1 MWQKNWNR
9 ALKGVVLLVFLLHS
23 RAVAEAQV
31 AKAPAKP
38 LRLEEAVEFAVA
50 NYPSVRAAEERTS
63 AARAGVDLAKTN
75 YLPRADTLWQSN
87 RATRN
92 NIFGLL
98 LPQSVVPS
106 ISGPVLP
113 STSGGSVWG
122 SAAGVLFSWE
132 PIDFGYRRATVKV
145 AEAGQTRA
153 TAEVSLTRLE
163 VAVTAAEAYFALLTA
178 QERVRAAQADVDR
191 RKVFA
196 DSLHV
201 LVENQLRPGADAS
214 RADAELAAARTR
226 LFEAEAAEQAD
237 RAALAAIL
245 GIAGTEVK
253 IDPGSLMDLPHD
265 LPLPAVRP
273 DAHPFASVEK
283 ARVEE
288 ASARVKTVERSYF
301 PRINF
306 QSGVAGRGSGANTD
320 GTVARGLNGLG
331 LDRANWAAGLTVSFP
346 LFDFASVRARMQIEA
361 ANERAEEARYRQVIQ
376 DLTGQSAQARALW
389 EGARRVAENTP
400 IELRAARDTEAQ
412 AGARYKAGLATIVDV
427 ADAQRLL
434 VQAEI
439 EDALARVNVW
449 RALLRMATA
458 QGDLQPFLGMLRTK
472 TQGEP

>member
-1 MWQKNWNR
+1 MWENNGNR
-9 ALKGVVLLVFLLHS
+9 AGKGVALLVFLMLG
-23 RAVAEAQV
+23 RGVAEAQAV
-31 AKAPAKP
+31 KGPGK
-38 LRLEEAVEFAVA
+38 LLTLEEAIDFAVA
-50 NYPSVRAAEERTS
+50 NYPSVRAAEERIL

-75 YLPRADTLWQSN
+75 YLPRTDMLWQSN

-113 STSGGSVWG
+113 STSDTSVWG

-132 PIDFGYRRATVKV
+132 PMDFGYRRATLRV

-163 VAVTAAEAYFALLTA
+163 VALAAAEAYFALLTA
-178 QERVRAAQADVDR
+178 QERVRAAQADVER
-191 RKVFA
+191 RKVLA
-196 DSLHV
+196 DALRV

-214 RADAELAAARTR
+214 RADAELAVARTR
-226 LFEAEAAEQAD
+226 LIEAEAAEQAD
-237 RAALAAIL
+237 RAALATIL
-245 GIAGTEVK
+245 GIAGSEVK
-253 IDPGSLMDLPHD
+253 IEPGPLMTLSPD

-273 DAHPFASVEK
+273 DAHPFATVEK

-288 ASARVKTVERSYF
+288 ASARVRTVERSYF

-306 QSGVAGRGSGANTD
+306 QSGVAGRGTGANTD

-331 LDRANWAAGLTVSFP
+331 LERANWAAGLTVSFP
-346 LFDFASVRARMQIEA
+346 LFDFASVRARKQIEA

-412 AGARYKAGLATIVDV
+412 ASARYKAGLATIVDV

-439 EDALARVNVW
+439 EDALARVNIW
-449 RALLRMATA
+449 HALLRMAAT

-472 TQGEP
+472 TRGGP